1 MGNDAKDSNRGASSG
16 DELFFLHVSLIPK
29 LYVYY
34 YFIFSLSACIKNI
47 HCTLFLLAKWQIT
60 VSLLF
65 KYLYSNNR
73 NVLKLLNFLGGR

>member
-47 HCTLFLLAKWQIT
+47 HCTLFLLAK
-60 VSLLF
+60 
-65 KYLYSNNR
+65 
-73 NVLKLLNFLGGR
+73 